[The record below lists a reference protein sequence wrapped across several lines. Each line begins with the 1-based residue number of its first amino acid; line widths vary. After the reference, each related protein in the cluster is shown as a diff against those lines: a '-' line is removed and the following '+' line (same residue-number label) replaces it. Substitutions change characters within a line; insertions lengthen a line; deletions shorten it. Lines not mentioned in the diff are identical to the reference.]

1 MSALQLLYPFG
12 IAFDIAEI
20 ECVHVRERKPFVEY
34 IKGNA
39 TFAALRF
46 EIPANPHFS
55 PKPHAAAGETSP
67 ARTFGK
73 SQNNDI

>member
-1 MSALQLLYPFG
+1 MQLLYSFG

-46 EIPANPHFS
+46 EIPANPHFFAQ
-55 PKPHAAAGETSP
+55 AACGGRGSVSRP
-67 ARTFGK
+67 NARQK
-73 SQNNDI
+73 SK